1 MMAVL
6 TRAMGETRRLHD
18 VFYHHHTKNTLP
30 ADGRNHKRT
39 HRTEF
44 NKRMGRWI
52 CGCGWKSELVGKK
65 RPKGNPGRS
74 QKSEEATDELS
85 LFFTKCEYEHRKDS
99 CVV

>member
-1 MMAVL
+1 
-6 TRAMGETRRLHD
+6 
-18 VFYHHHTKNTLP
+18 LP
-30 ADGRNHKRT
+30 ADGRNHKKT

-44 NKRMGRWI
+44 NERIGRWI
-52 CGCGWKSELVGKK
+52 CGCGWKSEPVGKK

-74 QKSEEATDELS
+74 QKSEEATDELP